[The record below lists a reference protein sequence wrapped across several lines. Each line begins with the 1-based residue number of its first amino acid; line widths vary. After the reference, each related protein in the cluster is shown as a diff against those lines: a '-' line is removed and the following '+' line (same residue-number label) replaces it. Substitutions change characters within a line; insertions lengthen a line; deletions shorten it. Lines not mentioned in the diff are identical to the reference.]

1 MEHRIEALIK
11 LNSWLCGGLGF
22 LWVLGIILLLF
33 ATNSFA
39 DDIVATTSN
48 GSTVLLHDNG
58 RWEYY
63 QNNAKIRDVRP
74 SAIPEDAKFQITIQ
88 YESVDKIKK
97 DVRMMLEGELATE
110 EEIRDSLLKVPKGG
124 VVYFQVPTSQIK
136 PGFTRELTYYI
147 YDKGKKPIFSQTS
160 RDSEAKPTVESSK
173 VSNLMVVPLY
183 AKPKSKV
190 LKAKVVSES
199 AKQTLEFDIPVK

>member
-1 MEHRIEALIK
+1 MK
-11 LNSWLCGGLGF
+11 LNFKVCGWIGFMWLLA
-22 LWVLGIILLLF
+22 VILLLSATDTF
-33 ATNSFA
+33 AE
-39 DDIVATTSN
+39 DIIATTSN

-88 YESVDKIKK
+88 YESADKIKK

-110 EEIRDSLLKVPKGG
+110 EEIKDSLRKVPKGG

-147 YDKGKKPIFSQTS
+147 YDKGKKPIFSQTA

-190 LKAKVVSES
+190 LKAKVVSEA
-199 AKQTLEFDIPVK
+199 AKQTLEFDIPIK

>member
-1 MEHRIEALIK
+1 MK
-11 LNSWLCGGLGF
+11 FNVWVCGSVGF
-22 LWVLGIILLLF
+22 LWVLAMVLLLS

-39 DDIVATTSN
+39 EDIVATTSN
-48 GSTVLLHDNG
+48 GSTVILHDNG

-110 EEIRDSLLKVPKGG
+110 EEIRDSLRKVPKGG

-147 YDKGKKPIFSQTS
+147 YDKGKKPIFSQTA

-183 AKPKSKV
+183 AKPKAKV

>member
-1 MEHRIEALIK
+1 MK
-11 LNSWLCGGLGF
+11 LNFKVCGWIGFMWLLA
-22 LWVLGIILLLF
+22 VILLLSATDTF
-33 ATNSFA
+33 AE
-39 DDIVATTSN
+39 DIIATTSN

-88 YESVDKIKK
+88 YESADKIKK

-110 EEIRDSLLKVPKGG
+110 EEIRDSLRKVPKGG

-147 YDKGKKPIFSQTS
+147 YDKGKKPIFSQTA

-183 AKPKSKV
+183 ARPKSKV
-190 LKAKVVSES
+190 LKAKVVSEA
-199 AKQTLEFDIPVK
+199 AKQTLEFDIPIK

>member
-1 MEHRIEALIK
+1 MK
-11 LNSWLCGGLGF
+11 LNFKVCGWIGFMWLLA
-22 LWVLGIILLLF
+22 VILLLS
-33 ATNSFA
+33 ATDSFA
-39 DDIVATTSN
+39 EDIIATTSN

-88 YESVDKIKK
+88 YESVNKIKK

-110 EEIRDSLLKVPKGG
+110 EEIKDSLRKVPKGG
-124 VVYFQVPTSQIK
+124 VVYFQVPTKQIK
-136 PGFTRELTYYI
+136 PGFVRELTYYI
-147 YDKGKKPIFSQTS
+147 YDKGKKPIFSQTV
-160 RDSEAKPTVESSK
+160 RDSEAKPSEDSG
-173 VSNLMVVPLY
+173 VSNLLVVPLY
-183 AKPKSKV
+183 AKPKSKM
-190 LKAKVVSES
+190 LKAKVVSEA

>member
-1 MEHRIEALIK
+1 MK
-11 LNSWLCGGLGF
+11 LNFKVCGWIGFMWLLA
-22 LWVLGIILLLF
+22 VILLLS
-33 ATNSFA
+33 ATDSFA
-39 DDIVATTSN
+39 EDIIATTSN

-88 YESVDKIKK
+88 YESVNKIKK

-110 EEIRDSLLKVPKGG
+110 EEIKDSLRKVPKGG
-124 VVYFQVPTSQIK
+124 VVYFQVPTKQIK
-136 PGFTRELTYYI
+136 PGFVRELTYYI
-147 YDKGKKPIFSQTS
+147 YDKGKKPIFSQTV
-160 RDSEAKPTVESSK
+160 RDSEAKPSEDSG
-173 VSNLMVVPLY
+173 VSNLLVVPLY

-190 LKAKVVSES
+190 LKAKVVSEA
-199 AKQTLEFDIPVK
+199 AKQTLEFDIPIK

>member
-1 MEHRIEALIK
+1 MK
-11 LNSWLCGGLGF
+11 LNFKVCGWIGFMWLLA
-22 LWVLGIILLLF
+22 VILLLS
-33 ATNSFA
+33 ATDSFA
-39 DDIVATTSN
+39 EDIIATTSN

-88 YESVDKIKK
+88 YESADKIKK

-110 EEIRDSLLKVPKGG
+110 EEIRDSLRKVPKGG
-124 VVYFQVPTSQIK
+124 VVYCQVPTKQIK
-136 PGFTRELTYYI
+136 PGFVRELTYYI
-147 YDKGKKPIFSQTS
+147 YDKGKKPIFSQTA

-190 LKAKVVSES
+190 LKAKVVSEA
-199 AKQTLEFDIPVK
+199 AKQTLEFDIPIK

>member
-1 MEHRIEALIK
+1 M
-11 LNSWLCGGLGF
+11 
-22 LWVLGIILLLF
+22 ILLLSATGVF
-33 ATNSFA
+33 AE
-39 DDIVATTSN
+39 DIIATTSN
-48 GSTVLLHDNG
+48 GSTVILHENG

-74 SAIPEDAKFQITIQ
+74 SAIPEDAKFQITVN
-88 YESVDKIKK
+88 YESANKIKK
-97 DVRMMLEGELATE
+97 DIRMMMEGDFATE
-110 EEIRDSLLKVPKGG
+110 EEIRDSLRKVPKGG
-124 VVYFQVPTSQIK
+124 LVYFQVPTSQIK

-147 YDKGKKPIFSQTS
+147 YDKGKKPIFSQTA

-173 VSNLMVVPLY
+173 VSNLMVVPLF

-199 AKQTLEFDIPVK
+199 AKQTLEFDIPIK

>member
-1 MEHRIEALIK
+1 MK
-11 LNSWLCGGLGF
+11 LNFKVCGWIGFMWLLA
-22 LWVLGIILLLF
+22 VILLLS
-33 ATNSFA
+33 ATDSFA
-39 DDIVATTSN
+39 EDIIATTSN
-48 GSTVLLHDNG
+48 GSTVLLRENG

-88 YESVDKIKK
+88 YESADKIKK

-110 EEIRDSLLKVPKGG
+110 EEIKDSLRKVPKGG

-147 YDKGKKPIFSQTS
+147 YDKGKKPIFSQTA

-199 AKQTLEFDIPVK
+199 AKQTLEFDIPIK

>member
-1 MEHRIEALIK
+1 MK
-11 LNSWLCGGLGF
+11 FNVWVCGSVGF
-22 LWVLGIILLLF
+22 LWVLAMVLLLS
-33 ATNSFA
+33 ATNTFA
-39 DDIVATTSN
+39 EDIIATTSN
-48 GSTVLLHDNG
+48 GSTVILHENG

-88 YESVDKIKK
+88 YESANKIKK
-97 DVRMMLEGELATE
+97 DIRMMMDGEFATE
-110 EEIRDSLLKVPKGG
+110 EEIRDSLRKVPKGG
-124 VVYFQVPTSQIK
+124 MVYFQVPTKQIK

-147 YDKGKKPIFSQTS
+147 YDKGKKPIFSKTA
-160 RDSEAKPTVESSK
+160 RDSEATPTPETSSI
-173 VSNLMVVPLY
+173 SNLMVVPLY

-199 AKQTLEFDIPVK
+199 ARQSLEFDIPIK